1 MKGAY
6 MITAIDINDFDVL
19 PVRELYKCRPRS
31 YVQLPTGDVY
41 FYDHIDGSYSYC
53 LNMFGEVCHLAAWQS
68 VHPLDRVRLHIPAF
82 NKNPSPKSD
91 ID

>member
-31 YVQLPTGDVY
+31 YVQVPLGDVF
-41 FYDHIDGSYSYC
+41 FYDHIDGSYSFC

-68 VHPLDRVRLHIPAF
+68 VHPLIKKDEAPTVE
-82 NKNPSPKSD
+82 SD
-91 ID
+91 IA

>member
-6 MITAIDINDFDVL
+6 MITDIDINDFDVL

-31 YVQLPTGDVY
+31 YIKAPLGDVF

-68 VHPLDRVRLHIPAF
+68 VHPLVKKDDT
-82 NKNPSPKSD
+82 PSPESD
-91 ID
+91 IA

>member
-6 MITAIDINDFDVL
+6 MITDIDINDFDVL

-31 YVQLPTGDVY
+31 YVQLPNGDVF

-91 ID
+91 IA

>member
-1 MKGAY
+1 MKCAY
-6 MITAIDINDFDVL
+6 MITDIDINDFEIH

-31 YVQLPTGDVY
+31 YVQVPLGDVFY
-41 FYDHIDGSYSYC
+41 YDHIDGSYSYC

-91 ID
+91 IA